1 MRHKIAGRKLNRTST
16 HRRVLFQNLVNS
28 LITHEQI
35 KTTLPKA
42 KALRPVVEKIITLAR
57 GADLH
62 TRRVLI
68 SRLQNQE
75 VVSKL
80 MGEITGRYKERAGGY
95 TRILKAGF
103 RYGDAAPMAIISL
116 VDRPMISTALVVEE
130 TATAVE
136 VIDQAPSAEKKAS
149 KPKAKKA

>member
-28 LITHEQI
+28 LISHEQI

-42 KALRPVVEKIITLAR
+42 KALRPVVEKIITQAR

-62 TRRVLI
+62 TRRILM
-68 SRLQNQE
+68 SRLQDQG

-80 MGEITGRYKERAGGY
+80 MGEITDRYKERAGGY
-95 TRILKAGF
+95 TRIIKAGF
-103 RYGDAAPMAIISL
+103 RYGDAAPMAIIAL
-116 VDRPMISTALVVEE
+116 VDRSLTGTALVVEGNDSLE
-130 TATAVE
+130 I
-136 VIDQAPSAEKKAS
+136 IDQAPVEPKKAS
-149 KPKAKKA
+149 KPKAEKKN

>member
-68 SRLQNQE
+68 SRLQSQE

-80 MGEITGRYKERAGGY
+80 MGEVTDRYKERAGGY

-116 VDRPMISTALVVEE
+116 VDRPMTSTALVVED
-130 TATAVE
+130 TDALK
-136 VIDQAPSAEKKAS
+136 VIDQAPAESKKASNPKEKKA
-149 KPKAKKA
+149 

>member
-28 LITHEQI
+28 LISHEQI

-80 MGEITGRYKERAGGY
+80 MGEITDRYKERAGGY

-103 RYGDAAPMAIISL
+103 RYGDAAPMAIIAL
-116 VDRPMISTALVVEE
+116 VDRPLTSTALVIEESDSVEI
-130 TATAVE
+130 
-136 VIDQAPSAEKKAS
+136 IDQAPAESKKAA